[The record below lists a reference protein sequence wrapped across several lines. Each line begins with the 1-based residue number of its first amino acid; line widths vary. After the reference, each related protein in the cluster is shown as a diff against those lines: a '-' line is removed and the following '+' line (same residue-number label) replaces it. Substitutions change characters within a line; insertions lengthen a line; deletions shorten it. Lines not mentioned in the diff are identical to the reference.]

1 MEKINTKYG
10 ITIIVTLFLV
20 ISVWFLYYLR
30 SSKVDFNDDGN
41 TDFDTI
47 KEISFNG
54 EETPKDEFYL
64 EEFDK
69 DIREVSF
76 VELSNSLYQPKW
88 WDNLKDKIE
97 YLKASNDY
105 DDKQKATY
113 LESFVWNYKDAKKDR
128 EALCQ
133 NATENDIF
141 CKEIQ
146 LKLTSYFPEDTEG
159 NYLDWVKLYLDWE
172 EVWNLVWKNNLT
184 LENNFLHR
192 ISAEKEW
199 YLDFFW
205 KYYVNSWVSSTIQES
220 FSPKLSKAYT
230 WVTIKSNESAELFT
244 YNYTFFIKPN
254 TFIDKNGNVYNWDV
268 KVYLFDLDSSNND
281 ENPFGLD
288 AFTENLSYAWGS
300 MVTFWMPY
308 LTAYDINGNRLY
320 IWTEITWKWQ
330 IQNTEKQPDIDLV
343 NVPKNVFLS
352 KVELEEYKIPPFW
365 NLDITS
371 WVWKESK
378 MKILDTEWNYEF
390 IYN

>member
-1 MEKINTKYG
+1 
-10 ITIIVTLFLV
+10 
-20 ISVWFLYYLR
+20 
-30 SSKVDFNDDGN
+30 
-41 TDFDTI
+41 
-47 KEISFNG
+47 
-54 EETPKDEFYL
+54 
-64 EEFDK
+64 
-69 DIREVSF
+69 
-76 VELSNSLYQPKW
+76 LYQPKW